1 MVVYVALALSVSANL
16 SIPDIIKAKNY
27 ALAEASQPMF
37 GNLGLWFTVI
47 LAIIATV
54 SGLIASVFSASRLLA
69 MLSNMKQI
77 PDLQFKFSNPALL
90 FTVSLATIL
99 TILFDL
105 TRIAA
110 IGAIFYL
117 VMDIAVHWGLFRFL
131 RKEIS
136 FNPVV
141 PLLALLFDAV
151 ILSAFIL
158 LKFKSDPLVLIV
170 SFAGILIV
178 IIAERLFMRTHT
190 DSDGKM
196 NMEMDMKDS

>member
-1 MVVYVALALSVSANL
+1 
-16 SIPDIIKAKNY
+16 
-27 ALAEASQPMF
+27 
-37 GNLGLWFTVI
+37 
-47 LAIIATV
+47 LAIVATV

-90 FTVSLATIL
+90 FTVSLATLL

-110 IGAIFYL
+110 IGAIFYI
-117 VMDIAVHWGLFRFL
+117 VMDIAVHWGLLKFM
-131 RKEIS
+131 RKEIR

-151 ILSAFIL
+151 ILIAFMV
-158 LKFKSDPLVLIV
+158 LKFKNDPLVLIV
-170 SFAGILIV
+170 SFAGIIIV
-178 IIAERLFMRTHT
+178 IISERLFMRTHT
-190 DSDGKM
+190 DKDGKM